1 MRKFAGWFV
10 TLILFSFVLPVFAED
25 NDTIEKSY
33 LDLREKL
40 FSAKTLEDLTSEMSE
55 ASKKVILAL
64 EAKKREGYLE
74 SFKTFFPKKVSVE
87 KLVKSE
93 NSAVLTLK
101 NLGPENAKDLNKIGT
116 ATLAL
121 EEGKWKWS
129 KEVWKQSEDEA
140 EEEPK

>member
-40 FSAKTLEDLTSEMSE
+40 FSAKTLEDLTKEMSE

-64 EAKKREGYLE
+64 EPKKREGYLE
-74 SFKTFFPKKVSVE
+74 SFKMFFPKKVSVE

-101 NLGPENAKDLNKIGT
+101 NLDPENAKLNKIGI

-140 EEEPK
+140 EEDSE